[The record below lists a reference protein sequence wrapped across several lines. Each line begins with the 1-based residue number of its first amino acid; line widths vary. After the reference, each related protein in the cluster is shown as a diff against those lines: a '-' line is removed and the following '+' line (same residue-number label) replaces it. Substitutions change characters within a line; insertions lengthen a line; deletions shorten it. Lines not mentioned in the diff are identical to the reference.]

1 MTRTTQR
8 PPRFAPAL
16 AAAAALAA
24 ALAAPPA
31 AGAANLVD
39 GVALSAGT
47 FNVLNSE
54 KSGEIGFELR
64 LRQVGQGTAELPWVL
79 RPVAGAMT
87 TTENA
92 LYGYLG
98 FRVELP
104 AQGRWT
110 VTPQWAAGVYDHGND
125 KDLGGSIQ
133 FRSGIELAYDL
144 NPGNRVGA
152 VFYHLSNAGLE
163 HNNPGSESLVV
174 FWSWR

>member
-1 MTRTTQR
+1 MIRTGF
-8 PPRFAPAL
+8 PLRFAPAL
-16 AAAAALAA
+16 VAAAALTA
-24 ALAAPPA
+24 ALTVPLP

-47 FNVLNSE
+47 FNVLKSE
-54 KSGEIGFELR
+54 RSGEVGFELR
-64 LRQVGQGTAELPWVL
+64 MRQVGQGTAELPWVL
-79 RPVAGAMT
+79 RPVAGGMT

-104 AQGRWT
+104 ARGRW
-110 VTPQWAAGVYDHGND
+110 VITPQWAAGVYDRGND

-133 FRSGIELAYDL
+133 FRSGLELAYEM
-144 NPGNRVGA
+144 NPGSRVGA

-163 HNNPGSESLVV
+163 PNNPGSESLVV